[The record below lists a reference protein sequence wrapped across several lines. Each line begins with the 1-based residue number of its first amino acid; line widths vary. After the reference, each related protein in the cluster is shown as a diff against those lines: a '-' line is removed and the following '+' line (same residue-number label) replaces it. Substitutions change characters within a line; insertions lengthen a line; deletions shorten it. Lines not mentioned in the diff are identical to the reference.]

1 MMESPSAWQT
11 KRCATAA
18 DAGLF
23 STIELRAIDL
33 GESVDATREIRPRIW
48 IRRLLEFVIG
58 ARLPRPLADP
68 RLERLRQF
76 TSLARHHCD
85 RVSEADVVSL
95 VNAGYSQAQ
104 AYGLFAYLVE
114 RCRAK

>member
-1 MMESPSAWQT
+1 MPTVRSNCAFVAPPST
-11 KRCATAA
+11 ATANPCMISA
-18 DAGLF
+18 ASAPTMWQP
-23 STIELRAIDL
+23 ST
-33 GESVDATREIRPRIW
+33 
-48 IRRLLEFVIG
+48 
-58 ARLPRPLADP
+58 
-68 RLERLRQF
+68 